1 MTRKRRLLSLLAV
14 PAILFGLSPGVVHA
28 DDGSSA
34 VWKVQI
40 PGSGSLRNGGQ
51 TARIPLTITC
61 PRGSSNV
68 VVDLGVHQSIDN
80 PAHESEGEAESVPV
94 TCRSEAFTFWV
105 NVQCDPTPDGDT
117 DNDVCPYIKGD
128 AMLTASLDRNGNGQ
142 NGFDMASANRTI
154 PLGVEED
161 ENGTHSFVDIRGGT
175 VKSNG
180 NTVAVAVSYQ
190 CPRGTDAQPN
200 TVDIRAYVDQDLGPA
215 SEGGSGDA
223 EGVATKT
230 ATCSGERQSTT
241 IWVQSG
247 LPTTNTE
254 GSPPCEDQNTPAPI
268 FTYDTN
274 GDEQFIPESGGTF
287 ARGKACIQAQIAEG
301 PSAGGDVHSAQEGV
315 FKLSS
320 GDS

>member
-1 MTRKRRLLSLLAV
+1 MEAGQMTRKRRLLSLLAV

-40 PGSGSLRNGGQ
+40 GSTGQLRSGGQ
-51 TARIPLTITC
+51 VVRVPLTITC
-61 PRGSSNV
+61 PRGATGV
-68 VVDLGVHQSIDN
+68 VVDLGVHQSIDQ

-94 TCRSEAFTFWV
+94 TCRGEAYVKWID
-105 NVQCDPTPDGDT
+105 VQCDTADAP
-117 DNDVCPYIKGD
+117 NDVCPFIRGD
-128 AMLTASLDRNGNGQ
+128 AMMTASLDQNGN
-142 NGFDMASANRTI
+142 DMASANRTI

-161 ENGTHSFVDIRGGT
+161 ESGTHSFVDIRGGT

-190 CPRGTDAQPN
+190 CPRGNNAQPN

-223 EGVATKT
+223 EGLATKNVRCT
-230 ATCSGERQSTT
+230 NERESTT

-247 LPTTNTE
+247 QPTTNTE
-254 GSPPCEDQNTPAPI
+254 GSPPCEDQNTPPPT

-287 ARGKACIQAQIAEG
+287 KARSNACIQAQIAEG

-315 FKLSS
+315 FKLSRA
-320 GDS
+320 DS